1 MRLKFGDDLRGQ
13 HQQIRVKQAVYR
25 LINNLHRRI
34 GRDNNEL
41 IPCRLQAVIIP
52 DNHRTAVSD
61 MTTSRKKEFNLVQ
74 AMHFA
79 GTHFTRGQLF
89 MSKMK
94 LLHRVIL
101 ICCRLQLT
109 GLFPERDC

>member
-1 MRLKFGDDLRGQ
+1 MRLKFGDDLRVK

-74 AMHFA
+74 ALHFA
-79 GTHFTRGQLF
+79 GSHFIRSKLF
-89 MSKMK
+89 MSKMER
-94 LLHRVIL
+94 LHPVIL
-101 ICCRLQLT
+101 ICCRLLLT
-109 GLFPERDC
+109 EPLPECDY